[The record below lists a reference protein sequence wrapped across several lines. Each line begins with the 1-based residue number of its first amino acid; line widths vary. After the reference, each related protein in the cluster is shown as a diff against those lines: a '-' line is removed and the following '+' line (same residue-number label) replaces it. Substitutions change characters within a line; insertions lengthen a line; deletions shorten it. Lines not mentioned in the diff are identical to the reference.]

1 MYDSE
6 TGICDLNLE
15 IFYRVIT
22 LRGKKFNKI
31 MVCFRFKQNGT
42 LSESDTE
49 KMDTP
54 TIVVKESELFSVV
67 EEADIW
73 IYVDGEKYIKVPNM
87 YEAILSVFAAY
98 YIFNIT
104 YDKSLKSLFEFFDY
118 LCDNRQ
124 STYTKTSLF
133 SCSKK

>member
-1 MYDSE
+1 
-6 TGICDLNLE
+6 
-15 IFYRVIT
+15 
-22 LRGKKFNKI
+22 
-31 MVCFRFKQNGT
+31 MVFFRFKQNGT
-42 LSESDTE
+42 LSKSDTE

-87 YEAILSVFAAY
+87 YEAVLSVFAAY

-124 STYTKTSLF
+124 STYTKTRLF